1 MLRAMLDI
9 AQLNNLPMPVTQ
21 IEMGEKPN
29 LESVLG
35 EEEIAAAI
43 ARADLFSK
51 VLNHEHVTT
60 LMQHS
65 TVHEL
70 PAGTELMKQDDPPSS
85 AFLILEGAA
94 SVTLRGPEGGTSQ
107 EAAILATG
115 NIVGEMSLMT
125 GTPRSATVTALTR
138 VRVLEI
144 PKDAIEA
151 ILRKSP
157 ELAERFSR
165 VLVERQRQNL
175 DLVQRAQRRAAAETD
190 LLARMRTFFS
200 RAFGTSET

>member
-1 MLRAMLDI
+1 MS
-9 AQLNNLPMPVTQ
+9 T
-21 IEMGEKPN
+21 
-29 LESVLG
+29 S
-35 EEEIAAAI
+35 
-43 ARADLFSK
+43 AR
-51 VLNHEHVTT
+51 

-65 TVHEL
+65 IVHEW
-70 PAGTELMKQDDPPSS
+70 PSGTELMKQDDPPSS

-94 SVTLRGPEGGTSQ
+94 SVTLRGPQGGVSQ

-125 GTPRSATVTALTR
+125 GASRSATVTALTR

-151 ILRKSP
+151 ILKKSP

-165 VLVERQRQNL
+165 VLVERQRQNQ

-190 LLARMRTFFS
+190 LLARMKTFFS
-200 RAFGTSET
+200 RAFGASE